1 MPQGFLKKIKFNLL
15 LANLAFK
22 FDNAASSFRQC
33 IGTTLFS
40 RQCKTCRQ
48 GLWVRRRLGRRLF
61 LWTSL
66 PGRH

>member
-15 LANLAFK
+15 LPNLAFK
-22 FDNAASSFRQC
+22 FDNAATGFCQH

-48 GLWVRRRLGRRLF
+48 GLPIWRCLGRAL
-61 LWTSL
+61 LWAPRSA
-66 PGRH
+66 RH